1 MLFCTSFSRLIKINF
16 MLIIVESPTKAK
28 KIQSIL
34 KLRAMSTV
42 GHFKDLP
49 DAQIGVDLKTYEPTF
64 VYHGKKMHLPNE
76 LRAAAKGET
85 VMLAGDPDRE
95 GYAISCHIYEEVKSV
110 AKECLRMEIY
120 EVTEK
125 GLKEALAKAV
135 PFEQT
140 NTGLYNAFLGRRIGD
155 RLVGYILSPITSK
168 SLRGKYS
175 VGRVQS
181 PAVRLVVDRER
192 EIRDFV
198 PSLYWMLDI
207 QLDKDGS
214 TFLARHAKGKFQ
226 KLLDAEKVIAAIRGG
241 IHVLAVKVEKKEVK
255 QSPKPPFTTVDLQAA
270 AAVRLKFSPEQTMK
284 LAQGLFDHGIT
295 TYHRT
300 DSVRMDEAFI
310 KEIREFLGKALGAN
324 YLPKKPNQ
332 HKSKNSQAEA
342 HEGIRPTHMHSAADI
357 ASIIKKEGLTSDHAK
372 LYDLIFRRAVASQMA
387 PALFD
392 STTML
397 FEVAGEKFK
406 AAGRVLKFDGFLKV
420 YAEVDEEKKKD
431 EDKLQLLPPVE
442 VGDLVPKI
450 KEVLEEKKTKA
461 PGRFT
466 LGSLVKELERLD
478 IGRPSTYA
486 AITKNITD
494 RGYVKEEKGKVVP
507 LVPGET
513 LIDYLRKKHSWVIN
527 YELTSKMEKF
537 LDQVVE
543 NKETWQRF
551 CKGVHNKMGYY
562 EPPIRAV
569 GGGPSESQL
578 KYGKDLAVKNNL
590 TIPDETL
597 KTSMALSSWIE
608 NVVGKNNKNVPLA
621 P

>member
-1 MLFCTSFSRLIKINF
+1 

-28 KIQSIL
+28 KIQLIL

-49 DAQIGVDLKTYEPTF
+49 DSQIGVDLKTYEPTF
-64 VYHGKKMHLPNE
+64 VYHEKKMHLPNE

-95 GYAISCHIYEEVKSV
+95 GYAISCHIYEEVRSV

-168 SLRGKYS
+168 RLRGKYS

-192 EIRDFV
+192 EIRDFS

-226 KLLDAEKVIAAIRGG
+226 KLSDAEKVIAAIRGEP
-241 IHVLAVKVEKKEVK
+241 HTLAVKVEKKEVK

-310 KEIREFLGKALGAN
+310 KEIREFLGKALGAH

-342 HEGIRPTHMHSAADI
+342 HEGIRPTHMHSTADI
-357 ASIIKKEGLTSDHAK
+357 AAIIKKEGLTADHAK

-397 FEVAGEKFK
+397 FEVVGEKFK

-420 YAEVDEEKKKD
+420 YSEVDEEKKKD
-431 EDKLQLLPPVE
+431 EDKLQLLPQVE
-442 VGDLVPKI
+442 VGDLVPKL
-450 KEVLEEKKTKA
+450 KEILEEKKTKA

-486 AITKNITD
+486 AITKNIID

-507 LVPGET
+507 LIPGET
-513 LIDYLRKKHSWVIN
+513 LIDYLREKHSWVIN

-551 CKGVHNKMGYY
+551 CKGVHNKMGYF
-562 EPPIRAV
+562 EPPIRAT

-578 KYGKDLAVKNNL
+578 KYAQDLAVKNNL
-590 TIPDETL
+590 IIPVETL
-597 KTSMALSSWIE
+597 KTSMALSLWIE
-608 NVVGKNNKNVPLA
+608 NIVGKNKK
-621 P
+621 

>member
-1 MLFCTSFSRLIKINF
+1 

-49 DAQIGVDLKTYEPTF
+49 DSQMGVDLKTYEPTF
-64 VYHGKKMHLPNE
+64 VYHERKMQLPSA

-155 RLVGYILSPITSK
+155 RLVGYILSPLTSK
-168 SLRGKYS
+168 SLHGKYS

-192 EIRDFV
+192 EISNFE

-207 QLDKDGS
+207 QLHKDGS
-214 TFLARHAKGKFQ
+214 TFLARHAKGKFKQ
-226 KLLDAEKVIAAIRGG
+226 LTAAEKVIAATRGAT
-241 IHVLAVKVEKKEVK
+241 HALAEKVEKKAVK

-270 AAVRLKFSPEQTMK
+270 AAVRLKFTPEQTMK
-284 LAQGLFDHGIT
+284 LAQGLFDHGII

-300 DSVRMDEAFI
+300 DSVRMDDAFI
-310 KEIREFLGKALGAN
+310 DDIRKFLGKALGIN
-324 YLPKKPNQ
+324 YLPTKPNQ

-342 HEGIRPTHMHSAADI
+342 HEGIRPTHMHSTADI
-357 ASIIKKEGLTSDHAK
+357 AALIKKEGLTADYAK
-372 LYDLIFRRAVASQMA
+372 LYEIIFRRAIASQMA
-387 PALFD
+387 PAIFD

-420 YAEVDEEKKKD
+420 YAEVDEEKGKKKD
-431 EDKLQLLPPVE
+431 EEKLQLLPPVD
-442 VGDLVPKI
+442 VGELVPKLQEI
-450 KEVLEEKKTKA
+450 LEEKKTKA

-494 RGYVKEEKGKVVP
+494 RGYVKEEKGKVIP
-507 LVPGET
+507 LIPGET
-513 LIDYLRKKHSWVIN
+513 LIDYLREKHSWVID
-527 YELTSKMEKF
+527 YELTRKMEKF

-551 CKGVHNKMGYY
+551 CKGVHNKMGFFT
-562 EPPIRAV
+562 PPTRAA

-578 KYGKDLAVKNNL
+578 KYAKHLAIKNNL
-590 TIPDETL
+590 VIPEETL
-597 KTSMALSSWIE
+597 KTSMAMSLWIE
-608 NVVGKNNKNVPLA
+608 DVIGKKNK
-621 P
+621 

>member
-1 MLFCTSFSRLIKINF
+1 

-64 VYHGKKMHLPNE
+64 VYHERKINLPGE
-76 LRAAAKGET
+76 LRAAAKGKT

-135 PFEQT
+135 PFAQT

-181 PAVRLVVDRER
+181 PAVRLIVDRER

-214 TFLARHAKGKFQ
+214 TFLARHAKGKFNR
-226 KLLDAEKVIAAIRGG
+226 LSDAEKIIAAIRGES
-241 IHVLAVKVEKKEVK
+241 HVLATKVEKKEVK
-255 QSPKPPFTTVDLQAA
+255 QSAKAPFTTVDLQAA
-270 AAVRLKFSPEQTMK
+270 AAVRLKFTPEQTMK
-284 LAQGLFDHGIT
+284 LAQGLFDHGII

-300 DSVRMDEAFI
+300 DSVRMDEVFI
-310 KEIREFLGKALGAN
+310 SEIREFLGKAIGFN
-324 YLPKKPNQ
+324 YLPTKPNQ

-342 HEGIRPTHMHSAADI
+342 HEGIRPTHMHSLADI
-357 ASIIKKEGLTSDHAK
+357 VNIIKKEGLTSEHAK
-372 LYDLIFRRAVASQMA
+372 LYELLFRRAVASQMA
-387 PALFD
+387 PAIFD
-392 STTML
+392 STAML

-420 YAEVDEEKKKD
+420 YAEVDEEKEKKKD
-431 EDKLQLLPPVE
+431 DDKLQLLPPVQ
-442 VGDLVPKI
+442 VGESVPKL
-450 KEVLEEKKTKA
+450 KEILEEKKTKA

-466 LGSLVKELERLD
+466 LGSLVKELERLE

-507 LVPGET
+507 LLPGET
-513 LIDYLRKKHSWVIN
+513 LIDYLREKHSWVID

-543 NKETWQRF
+543 NKQTWQRF
-551 CKGVHNKMGYY
+551 CKGVHNKMGFF
-562 EPPIRAV
+562 EPPTRSA

-578 KYGKDLAVKNNL
+578 KYSKYLSVKNNL
-590 TIPDETL
+590 TIPEETL
-597 KTSMALSSWIE
+597 KSGMALSLWIE
-608 NVVGKNNKNVPLA
+608 GVVSKNAK
-621 P
+621 

>member
-1 MLFCTSFSRLIKINF
+1 

-64 VYHGKKMHLPNE
+64 VYHERKAHLPNE

-192 EIRDFV
+192 EIRDFT

-207 QLDKDGS
+207 QLDKEGS

-226 KLLDAEKVIAAIRGG
+226 QLSDAEKVIAAIRGET
-241 IHVLAVKVEKKEVK
+241 HALTTKVEKKEVK

-270 AAVRLKFSPEQTMK
+270 AAVRLKFTPEQTMK
-284 LAQGLFDHGIT
+284 LAQGLFDHGLT

-300 DSVRMDEAFI
+300 DSVRMDAAFVS
-310 KEIREFLGKALGAN
+310 EIRAFLGKALGVN

-342 HEGIRPTHMHSAADI
+342 HEGIRPTHMHSTADI
-357 ASIIKKEGLTSDHAK
+357 AAIIKKEGLTSDHAR
-372 LYDLIFRRAVASQMA
+372 LYEIIFRRAVASQMA

-392 STTML
+392 STSML
-397 FEVAGEKFK
+397 FAVAGEKFK
-406 AAGRVLKFDGFLKV
+406 AAGRVLTFDGFLKV
-420 YAEVDEEKKKD
+420 YAEADEEKEKKKD
-431 EDKLQLLPPVE
+431 DDKLQLLPAVE
-442 VGDLVPKI
+442 VGELVPKL

-507 LVPGET
+507 LPPGET
-513 LIDYLRKKHSWVIN
+513 LIDYLREKHSWVID

-551 CKGVHNKMGYY
+551 CKGVHNKMGFF
-562 EPPIRAV
+562 EPPARAA

-578 KYGKDLAVKNNL
+578 KYAKDLAVKNNL
-590 TIPDETL
+590 TIPEETV
-597 KTSMALSSWIE
+597 KTSMALSLWIE
-608 NVVGKNNKNVPLA
+608 NIVGKKSKRA
-621 P
+621 PEVVK

>member
-1 MLFCTSFSRLIKINF
+1 

-64 VYHGKKMHLPNE
+64 VYHERKINLPGE
-76 LRAAAKGET
+76 LRAAAKGKT

-135 PFEQT
+135 PFAQT

-181 PAVRLVVDRER
+181 PAVRLIVDRER

-214 TFLARHAKGKFQ
+214 TFLARHAKGKFNQ
-226 KLLDAEKVIAAIRGG
+226 LSDAEKIIAAIRGES
-241 IHVLAVKVEKKEVK
+241 HVLATKVEKKEVK
-255 QSPKPPFTTVDLQAA
+255 QSAKAPFTTVDLQAA
-270 AAVRLKFSPEQTMK
+270 AAVRLKFTPEQTMK
-284 LAQGLFDHGIT
+284 LAQGLFDHGII

-300 DSVRMDEAFI
+300 DSVRMDEVFI
-310 KEIREFLGKALGAN
+310 SEIREFLGKAIGFN
-324 YLPKKPNQ
+324 YLPTKPNQ

-342 HEGIRPTHMHSAADI
+342 HEGIRPTHMHSLADI
-357 ASIIKKEGLTSDHAK
+357 VNIIKKEGLTPEHAK
-372 LYDLIFRRAVASQMA
+372 LYELLFRRAVASQMA
-387 PALFD
+387 PAIFD
-392 STTML
+392 STAML

-406 AAGRVLKFDGFLKV
+406 AAGRVLKFDGFLRV
-420 YAEVDEEKKKD
+420 YAEVDEEKEKKKD
-431 EDKLQLLPPVE
+431 DDKLQLLPPVE
-442 VGDLVPKI
+442 VGESVPKL
-450 KEVLEEKKTKA
+450 KEILEEKKTKA

-466 LGSLVKELERLD
+466 LGSLVKELERLE

-507 LVPGET
+507 LLPGET
-513 LIDYLRKKHSWVIN
+513 LIDYLREKHSWVID

-543 NKETWQRF
+543 NKQTWQRF
-551 CKGVHNKMGYY
+551 CKGVHNKMGFF
-562 EPPIRAV
+562 EPPTRSA

-578 KYGKDLAVKNNL
+578 KYAKYLSVKNNL
-590 TIPDETL
+590 TIPEETL
-597 KTSMALSSWIE
+597 KSGMALSLWIE
-608 NVVGKNNKNVPLA
+608 GVVSKNAK
-621 P
+621 

>member
-1 MLFCTSFSRLIKINF
+1 

-64 VYHGKKMHLPNE
+64 VYHERKMHLPNE

-95 GYAISCHIYEEVKSV
+95 GYAISCHIYDEVKSV
-110 AKECLRMEIY
+110 AKECLRMEIF

-125 GLKEALAKAV
+125 GLKESLARAV

-140 NTGLYNAFLGRRIGD
+140 NAGLYHAFLGRRIGD
-155 RLVGYILSPITSK
+155 RLVGYILSPIASK
-168 SLRGKYS
+168 TLRSKYS

-192 EIRDFV
+192 EIRNFV
-198 PSLYWMLDI
+198 PSPYWMLDI
-207 QLDKDGS
+207 QLDKDGA

-226 KLLDAEKVIAAIRGG
+226 QLADALAIVEAIRDEP
-241 IHVLAVKVEKKEVK
+241 HALAIKVEKKEVK

-270 AAVRLKFSPEQTMK
+270 AAVRLKFTPEQTMK
-284 LAQGLFDHGIT
+284 LAQGLFDQGIT

-310 KEIREFLGKALGAN
+310 NEIREFLGKALGAQ
-324 YLPKKPNQ
+324 YLPAKPIG

-342 HEGIRPTHMHSAADI
+342 HEGIRPTHMHSLAEIAA
-357 ASIIKKEGLTSDHAK
+357 IIKKEGLSPDHAK
-372 LYDLIFRRAVASQMA
+372 LYEIIFKRAVASQMA
-387 PALFD
+387 PAIFD

-406 AAGRVLKFDGFLKV
+406 SAGRVLKFDGFLKV
-420 YAEVDEEKKKD
+420 YAEVDEEKERKKD
-431 EDKLQLLPPVE
+431 EDALQLLPPVE
-442 VGDLVPKI
+442 VGELVPKL
-450 KEVLEEKKTKA
+450 KENLEEKKTKP

-507 LVPGET
+507 LLPGET
-513 LIDYLRKKHSWVIN
+513 LIDYLRAKHSWVID
-527 YELTSKMEKF
+527 YELTGKMEKF
-537 LDQVVE
+537 LDQVVD

-551 CKGVHNKMGYY
+551 CKGVHNKMGFFA
-562 EPPIRAV
+562 PPARTA
-569 GGGPSESQL
+569 GGGPSEGQL
-578 KYGKDLAVKNNL
+578 KYAKDLAVKNNL
-590 TIPDETL
+590 TIPEEIF
-597 KTSMALSSWIE
+597 KSSRALSLWIE
-608 NVVGKNNKNVPLA
+608 NLVGPKSK
-621 P
+621 